1 MLKKKNESHFLMIGD
16 DSQKRSFYFY
26 FIIIIIYNFKS
37 YFIFFAGVRWDCV
50 FLLLCHYL
58 CFCVPWSQIFN

>member
-1 MLKKKNESHFLMIGD
+1 MIGD
-16 DSQKRSFYFY
+16 DSQKHSFYFY

>member
-1 MLKKKNESHFLMIGD
+1 MIGD

-26 FIIIIIYNFKS
+26 FIIIIYNFKS